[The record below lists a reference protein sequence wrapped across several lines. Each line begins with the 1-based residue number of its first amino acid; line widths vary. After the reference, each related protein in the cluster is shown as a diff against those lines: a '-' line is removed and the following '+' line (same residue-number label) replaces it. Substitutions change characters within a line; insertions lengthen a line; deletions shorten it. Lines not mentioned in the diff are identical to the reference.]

1 MKWKCKREERDI
13 TLVMSVLLKMI
24 TQESSHS
31 LSLSFYTICVLFHST
46 SLHVHT
52 AVQCSGFWYYER
64 NMKSTLLRLLYLV
77 SELCIRNLQGLF
89 GIQSTSVW
97 VNSISPVLVHVWVY
111 YAKLDGCKWNDELQ
125 SWVKDIK
132 NRLIFFGTM
141 GFEYIELY
149 ILTNVHICQSVER
162 MEEWGS

>member
-97 VNSISPVLVHVWVY
+97 VNSISPVLST
-111 YAKLDGCKWNDELQ
+111 Q
-125 SWVKDIK
+125 SYIVVSEMINYNLGWKTSRIVQIV
-132 NRLIFFGTM
+132 FGTM
-141 GFEYIELY
+141 CFEYIDLY

>member
-52 AVQCSGFWYYER
+52 AVQCSGFRYYER

-89 GIQSTSVW
+89 GIQSTSV
-97 VNSISPVLVHVWVY
+97 
-111 YAKLDGCKWNDELQ
+111 
-125 SWVKDIK
+125 
-132 NRLIFFGTM
+132 
-141 GFEYIELY
+141 
-149 ILTNVHICQSVER
+149 
-162 MEEWGS
+162 

>member
-1 MKWKCKREERDI
+1 
-13 TLVMSVLLKMI
+13 MSVLLKMI

-97 VNSISPVLVHVWVY
+97 VNSISPVLF
-111 YAKLDGCKWNDELQ
+111 YAKLHSCKWNKMINYNLGWKTSRIVQ
-125 SWVKDIK
+125 IV
-132 NRLIFFGTM
+132 FGTM
-141 GFEYIELY
+141 CFEYIDLY